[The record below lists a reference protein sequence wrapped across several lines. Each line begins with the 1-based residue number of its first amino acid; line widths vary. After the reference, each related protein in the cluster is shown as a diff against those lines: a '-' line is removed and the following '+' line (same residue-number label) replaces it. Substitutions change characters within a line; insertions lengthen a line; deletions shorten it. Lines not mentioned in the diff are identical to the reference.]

1 MAARLA
7 RRQEDA
13 RRKSEEDAAKRILE
27 EQSKALAANKPVDA
41 EHVAVP
47 DVIIPNETPEEQVSA
62 LVLVEVCDFT
72 FEILE
77 ERDFRISGND
87 TADS

>member
-47 DVIIPNETPEEQVSA
+47 DVIIPNETAEEQVSA
-62 LVLVEVCDFT
+62 LVLVDAYDFT
-72 FEILE
+72 FEIFGKRGILE
-77 ERDFRISGND
+77 
-87 TADS
+87 